1 MSIIEKIMSD
11 DLNLIVVPVDE
22 ETFLKVIKNEHRIG
36 NFRGDDHKMEINYKR
51 RADSEFVGIVG
62 FSRQVIT
69 EHPELFDISVIDDIT
84 NLGDCDFDVTAAL
97 KENYFE
103 LGRKDG
109 SISPIVCFCG
119 IEIYKDKDGKDTG
132 YIHCLG
138 VTKPYRRRNLSNF
151 ILEDIE
157 RECIESGFD
166 LNAIHSTCNPI
177 SAKTHERVGYVVV
190 HPGRLSSKGKR
201 MQIRLTKYFKER

>member
-1 MSIIEKIMSD
+1 MSIIEKITSN
-11 DLNLIVVPVDE
+11 DLYLIIVPVDE
-22 ETFLKVIKNEHRIG
+22 EIFLKVIKNEHRIG

-51 RADSEFVGIVG
+51 KPNSEFVGIIG

-69 EHPELFDISVIDDIT
+69 DHPELFDISIIDDIT
-84 NLGDCDFDVTAAL
+84 NLGDCDFDATKAL
-97 KENYFE
+97 KENYFK

-109 SISPIVCFCG
+109 AISPVVC
-119 IEIYKDKDGKDTG
+119 
-132 YIHCLG
+132 CLG
-138 VTKPYRRRNLSNF
+138 VTKPYRGRKLSNF

-201 MQIRLTKYFKER
+201 MQIRLTKYFNKH

>member
-1 MSIIEKIMSD
+1 
-11 DLNLIVVPVDE
+11 
-22 ETFLKVIKNEHRIG
+22 
-36 NFRGDDHKMEINYKR
+36 MEINYKR
-51 RADSEFVGIVG
+51 KANSEFVGIIG
-62 FSRQVIT
+62 FSRQAIL
-69 EHPELFDISVIDDIT
+69 EHPELFNIGVIDDIV
-84 NLGDCDFDVTAAL
+84 NLDDCGYNPTDAL

-103 LGRKDG
+103 LGRNDG
-109 SISPIVCFCG
+109 VISPVVCFCG
-119 IEIYKDKDGKDTG
+119 IEIYKDKSGKDTG

-138 VTKPYRRRNLSNF
+138 VTKPYRGRKLSNF

-201 MQIRLTKYFKER
+201 MQIRLTKYFNKH